1 MKMQD
6 VAERLV
12 EMARRLGATDADALA
27 IADTGES
34 IKVRQGKPESVER
47 EDARGIGLRAFVDT
61 ADGLAFAS
69 ASSADISDEG
79 LMRLAEQA
87 VAMARISAA
96 DPDAVPPSGSDH
108 PEAAELAA
116 WKRRHHDAVAPWNGE
131 QALAAALEAE
141 AAALQVSTEIK
152 NSEGAEASFG
162 LLTVAYAAADGFAAE
177 YSRGSLGLALSVVA
191 GTGADMQRDYAYDQ
205 GRHLDALRPAGEIG
219 REAAMRAVRRLHPGT
234 LKSGRMPV
242 VFEPRC
248 AASLLGHLAGA
259 ANGRAVLQ
267 QRSFLADKI
276 GQAIFPDFVRITD
289 DPDHAK
295 GTGNRLFDGE
305 GTRCA
310 PLPLVEDG
318 RLQGF
323 LNDRYA
329 ARRLGTTS
337 TGHARRGLTGDL
349 GIGPS
354 NLIMAP
360 GKDSLETLLHG
371 IGDGVLVTELMGF
384 GVNAVTGDYSRGA
397 SGFLIE
403 NGSISGPVSGLTIA
417 GNLVDMYT
425 GIIGLGDD
433 LTWFGSKAV
442 PSIAITGMTVACQ

>member
-1 MKMQD
+1 MSMQD
-6 VAERLV
+6 TAQKLV
-12 EMARRLGATDADALA
+12 EMARRYGAADADALA

-34 IKVRQGKPESVER
+34 IKVRHGKPESVER
-47 EDARGIGLRAFVDT
+47 EDACGIGLRAFVDT
-61 ADGLAFAS
+61 ADGPAFAS
-69 ASSADISDEG
+69 ASSADLSEAG
-79 LMRLAEQA
+79 LARLAEQT

-96 DPDAVPPSGSDH
+96 DPDTVPPSGSDH
-108 PEAAELAA
+108 PEASELAA
-116 WKRRHHDAVAPWNGE
+116 WKRQHHDAVAPWSGE
-131 QALAAALEAE
+131 RALAAALEAE
-141 AAALQVSTEIK
+141 DAALKVSGEIK

-191 GTGADMQRDYAYDQ
+191 GEGAGMQRDYAYDQ
-205 GRHLDALRPAGEIG
+205 GRHLEVLRPAGEIG
-219 REAAMRAVRRLHPGT
+219 REAATRAVRRLDPGS

-267 QRSFLADKI
+267 QRSFLSDKL
-276 GQAIFPDFVRITD
+276 GQAIFPEFVRIAD

-310 PLPLVEDG
+310 PLDLIRDG
-318 RLQGF
+318 KLQAF
-323 LNDRYA
+323 LTDRYA
-329 ARRLGTTS
+329 ARRLGTVS

-354 NLIMAP
+354 NMIMKPGSAP
-360 GKDSLETLLHG
+360 LDDLLAD
-371 IGDGVLVTELMGF
+371 IGDGVLITELMGF

-397 SGFLIE
+397 AGFLIE
-403 NGSISGPVSGLTIA
+403 GGRVTRPVSGFTIA
-417 GNLVDMYT
+417 GNLVDMYA
-425 GIIGLGDD
+425 GIVGLGND

-442 PSIAITGMTVACQ
+442 PSIAIAGMTVACQ

>member
-1 MKMQD
+1 MNMQD
-6 VAERLV
+6 VAQKLI
-12 EMARRLGATDADALA
+12 EMAQRCGAADADALA
-27 IADTGES
+27 IMDTGES

-47 EDARGIGLRAFVDT
+47 EDACGIGLRAFVDT

-69 ASSADISDEG
+69 ASSADVSDEG
-79 LMRLAEQA
+79 LARLAEQA

-96 DPDAVPPSGSDH
+96 DPDAVPPSGSEH
-108 PEAAELAA
+108 PEPAELAA
-116 WKRRHHDAVAPWNGE
+116 WKQRHHDAAAPWTGE
-131 QALAAALEAE
+131 DALAAALAAE
-141 AAALQVSTEIK
+141 AAALRVSAEIG

-162 LLTVAYAAADGFAAE
+162 LLTVAYAAADGFASQ
-177 YSRGSLGLALSVVA
+177 YGRGSLGLALSVVA
-191 GTGADMQRDYAYDQ
+191 GSGADMQRDYAYDQ
-205 GRHLDALRPAGEIG
+205 GRHLAALRPADAIG
-219 REAAMRAVRRLHPGT
+219 REAAERAVRRLHPGT

-248 AASLLGHLAGA
+248 AASLLGNLAGA

-267 QRSFLADKI
+267 QRSFLADKV

-289 DPDHAK
+289 NPDHAK

-310 PLPLVEDG
+310 PMCLVEG
-318 RLQGF
+318 GKLQG
-323 LNDRYA
+323 LLTDRYA
-329 ARRLGTTS
+329 AGRLGTTS

-354 NLIMAP
+354 NLIMEA
-360 GKDSLETLLHG
+360 GRDSLENLLHG
-371 IGDGVLVTELMGF
+371 IGDGVLITELMGF

-397 SGFLIE
+397 AGFLIE
-403 NGSISGPVSGLTIA
+403 HGQVTRPVSGFTIA
-417 GNLVDMYT
+417 GNLVDMYA
-425 GIIGLGDD
+425 GIIGLADD

-442 PSIAITGMTVACQ
+442 PSIAIAGMTVAGQ